1 MQTSEEFS
9 CDTNLKSVN
18 SQSEQNYL
26 HTASTHSNDL
36 GRSYTIIGP
45 NYPMDTKLWNG
56 SGGLIHLYVQPS
68 VLSTLHTP
76 RRQEPEWLDTKVLQ
90 FWDRCSYCTI
100 HQISFQIQSINIKK
114 LPTSASFTYQHFWLD
129 INCTPEIAFKDL
141 NLWSGW
147 QHGWFLQGEGTST
160 LVKAFSKYC
169 ACLIHWCWNWRTL
182 VTTGSPGDTISH
194 YLHTYRQIFPV

>member
-100 HQISFQIQSINIKK
+100 HHISFQIQSINIKK
-114 LPTSASFTYQHFWLD
+114 LPTSASFPY
-129 INCTPEIAFKDL
+129 
-141 NLWSGW
+141 
-147 QHGWFLQGEGTST
+147 
-160 LVKAFSKYC
+160 SKYC

>member
-90 FWDRCSYCTI
+90 FWDWCSYCT
-100 HQISFQIQSINIKK
+100 
-114 LPTSASFTYQHFWLD
+114 D

-160 LVKAFSKYC
+160 LVQAFSKYC